1 MKQWRLFLLTVS
13 FQFVVCNG
21 EDIYWQQAR
30 MREDTEVAYQVVQRS
45 ALQRIFE
52 INMVLQQRSGQKSVS
67 NAQLAELY
75 KKHLQQTASSEQIT
89 THYISE
95 AVKLYKNLL
104 CDTEVR
110 HGQSRVVA
118 LAPSSLCKLQSHP
131 RVKRCDAGPWRS
143 MAVCAHVFRKIRGW
157 GPIVTTRGLHNAH

>member
-118 LAPSSLCKLQSHP
+118 LGPLVVVEVAIPPPRKTLRFRALAIHGGLRTRLPEDPGRGVHCHHP
-131 RVKRCDAGPWRS
+131 GVA
-143 MAVCAHVFRKIRGW
+143 
-157 GPIVTTRGLHNAH
+157 